1 MQDFNVI
8 TDTEMERLNNLF
20 EVALEQLIKYEVL
33 VNIAVANMKVNG
45 NEYMTDIA
53 NLIDSR
59 HKEILNEQTQKLFK

>member
-1 MQDFNVI
+1 MEDFNVI

>member
-1 MQDFNVI
+1 MEDFNVI
-8 TDTEMERLNNLF
+8 TDTEMDRLNNLF
-20 EVALEQLIKYEVL
+20 EVAMEQLIKYEVL

>member
-8 TDTEMERLNNLF
+8 TDTEMDRLNNLF
-20 EVALEQLIKYEVL
+20 EVAMEQLIKYEVL

-53 NLIDSR
+53 ELIDSR